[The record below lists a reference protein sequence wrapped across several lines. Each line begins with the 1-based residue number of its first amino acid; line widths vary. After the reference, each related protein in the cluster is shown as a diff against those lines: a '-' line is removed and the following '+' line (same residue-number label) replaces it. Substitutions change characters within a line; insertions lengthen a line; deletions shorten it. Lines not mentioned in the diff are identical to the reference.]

1 MPDYE
6 PSLRQ
11 DDAVQTAALNL
22 FHGCAPERK
31 AELEELWKL
40 LDPKFQIVRDLH
52 EGERIILDAGAY
64 RYVRFNHR
72 AVRAFWLSAFA
83 AWEGYRVVAESTD
96 LGNVDLQRLSVL
108 ISAFERVLTS
118 DQPDIESLPEGI
130 PEPGIYPDKA
140 VASQARAVAELAT
153 IATGWALL
161 HEVRHIQHQQHG
173 TGADPHGDDQAAFH
187 KEEMSC
193 DFFATAFLLD
203 RIQDY
208 SDNTSS
214 DVKAVR
220 RKRELGIYFAL
231 FTLVL
236 LARPKWTSTRTHP
249 SVQDRLDA
257 VMAQLGHERDEIAE
271 AIAHT
276 AFAALR
282 SLCPGAPAV
291 AATRAGRCL

>member
-1 MPDYE
+1 
-6 PSLRQ
+6 
-11 DDAVQTAALNL
+11 
-22 FHGCAPERK
+22 
-31 AELEELWKL
+31 LWKL
-40 LDPKFQIVRDLH
+40 LNPKFQIVPDQH

-83 AWEGYRVVAESTD
+83 AWAGYRVVADSTD
-96 LGNVDLQRLSVL
+96 LGNVDLQSFSAL
-108 ISAFERVLTS
+108 ICAFESVLTS

-140 VASQARAVAELAT
+140 VAPEARAAAELAT

-173 TGADPHGDDQAAFH
+173 TGADPHGDNQAEFH

-193 DFFATAFLLD
+193 DSFATAFLLD
-203 RIQDY
+203 KIQNY
-208 SDNTSS
+208 SENTSS

-220 RKRELGIYFAL
+220 RKRELGIYFAM

-236 LARPKWTSTRTHP
+236 LARPNWTSTQTHP

-257 VMAQLGHERDEIAE
+257 VMAQLGHEHDEIAE

-282 SLCPGAPAV
+282 SLYPDAPGV
-291 AATRAGRCL
+291 AATRAG